1 MVTPPPKRRL
11 VEIQVHAKENVK
23 MVLNSPML
31 NTSKYSTKYSTKYS
45 AEYSLVKPHKGI
57 KNAVMFEHG
66 VIVISSGSDMTI
78 RANDAIAKITSVEKL
93 GSPILTSID
102 PSAFDTEY
110 KCIMGFTS
118 NPNIYVAVK
127 QLGCKN
133 LDTIDSY
140 IRTAIFQDQ
149 SSLNIIYM

>member
-11 VEIQVHAKENVK
+11 VESQVHAKENIK
-23 MVLNSPML
+23 IISNSPMQNTL
-31 NTSKYSTKYSTKYS
+31 NSTKYS
-45 AEYSLVKPHKGI
+45 AECSLVKPHKGI

-93 GSPILTSID
+93 GSPVLTSID
-102 PSAFDTEY
+102 PSTFDTEY
-110 KCIMGFTS
+110 KYIVGFTS

-127 QLGCKN
+127 QIGCKS
-133 LDTIDSY
+133 LDTIDGY
-140 IRTAIFQDQ
+140 IRTALFRDQ